1 MNKYIAVKANTSKT
15 IPNERDEIVE
25 VYLQGDEDYLF
36 PMVFPDYLVDTGISE
51 LPRLP
56 LGHAGIL
63 IVNGKTGET
72 KYYEYGRYDSKKLGL
87 VRKQTILNLK
97 IRNSLIDKKI
107 FKKVLKSISSQAG
120 KSGNIEGVILR
131 KSNIY
136 NQALK
141 WLEDKMKENNNSSRE
156 PYSIVDNNCVTFVD
170 TLAEDMG
177 FNTPISS
184 YHTPKQY
191 IKNFQDKA
199 HGFTYIFTQNKLMV
213 K

>member
-1 MNKYIAVKANTSKT
+1 MNKHIAVKANTSKT

-36 PMVFPDYLVDTGISE
+36 PMVFPDYLVDAGFS
-51 LPRLP
+51 RLP

-72 KYYEYGRYDSKKLGL
+72 KYYEYGRYDPEDLGWVKK
-87 VRKQTILNLK
+87 RKIPNLIIK
-97 IRNSLIDKKI
+97 NSLIDKTT
-107 FKKVLKSISSQAG
+107 FKTVLNSISFQAG
-120 KSGNIEGVILR
+120 KKGNIEGVILR

-141 WLEDKMKENNNSSRE
+141 WLEDKMKENNNPRRK

-177 FNTPISS
+177 FDTPISS
-184 YHTPKQY
+184 YHLPKQY

-199 HGFTYIFTQNKLMV
+199 HGFTYIFTQKKLTV